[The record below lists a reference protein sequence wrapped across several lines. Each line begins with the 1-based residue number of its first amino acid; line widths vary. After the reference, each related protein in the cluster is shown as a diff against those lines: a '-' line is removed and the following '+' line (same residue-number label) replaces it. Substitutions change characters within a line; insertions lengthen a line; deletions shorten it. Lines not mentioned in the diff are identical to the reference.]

1 MPCDSM
7 AGMTLDFIFGILYL
21 LAGVSCFF
29 LAPIQKRAGKTK
41 HFWAFLAFGVVMLV
55 MAASNLLKQN

>member
-1 MPCDSM
+1 M
-7 AGMTLDFIFGILYL
+7 AGMTLGFIFGILYL
-21 LAGVSCFF
+21 LGGISCFF

-55 MAASNLLKQN
+55 MAASSLLNRN